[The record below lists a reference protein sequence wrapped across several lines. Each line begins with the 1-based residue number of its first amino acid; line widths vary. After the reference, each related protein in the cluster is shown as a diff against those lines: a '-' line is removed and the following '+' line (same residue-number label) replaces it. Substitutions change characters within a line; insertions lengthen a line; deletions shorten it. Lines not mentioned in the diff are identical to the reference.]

1 MSGCASSERKSR
13 RFRATRRRRRRTTS
27 RGFIIVDQTQSFGPI
42 LILLVLIVS
51 FLYMHFTNGSGLTRI
66 YLAGAIVLA
75 AILILLPSLNIDLPS
90 WFQAGFG
97 QTKIQLGLDLQG
109 GTHLLMQVK
118 LDDAVKTQLGR
129 RADDLKKELKTNKI
143 DFTDVSVDDS
153 GNLNVKLKSSADRTP
168 FLDLVQKSYTDLTA
182 SSNTDSSSIGP
193 VYSMAYKPQ
202 ELQTIRSNAMD
213 QALETIRNRIDQLGV
228 RETTVAKEGDN
239 EILVQLPGIQ
249 DPERAK
255 ELIGKT
261 AVLEFKLVDDT
272 NNVQDAIK
280 NGAPAGDEILY
291 GTSETGGKEPYL
303 VESPVLMTGDV
314 VTAANVR
321 PGARLEGPYVEVE
334 LDNRGADIFD
344 AMTSENVGR
353 HLAIVLDDTVYSAPQ
368 IKERIPGGHVQITGR
383 FSIEEAH
390 DLAIVLRSGAL
401 PAPVEIEEERTVG
414 PSLGRDSIRQGEMS
428 FVIGAGAVLIFMA
441 LYYSGAGLLADFGL
455 TLNIL
460 LLICV
465 MAALG
470 ATLTLP
476 GIAGIVLT
484 LGMSVDANVLV
495 NERMREELRNGKSP
509 REAVKLGYER
519 AWSAIRD
526 SNISTFAAGL
536 ILFQF
541 GTGPVKGFAVTLCVG
556 VLTGLFSCVVVTRIW
571 YDYLLST
578 RKLVRISV

>member
-1 MSGCASSERKSR
+1 VEQS
-13 RFRATRRRRRRTTS
+13 
-27 RGFIIVDQTQSFGPI
+27 QSFGPI
-42 LILLVLIVS
+42 LILMVLIVS

-75 AILILLPSLNIDLPS
+75 AILILLPSLNVDLPD
-90 WFQAGFG
+90 WFKAGFG
-97 QTKIQLGLDLQG
+97 ATKIQLGLDLQG
-109 GTHLLMQVK
+109 GTHLLMAVK
-118 LDDAVKTQLGR
+118 LDEAVKTQLRR
-129 RADDLKKELKTNKI
+129 RADDLKKELKDNKI
-143 DFTDVSVDDS
+143 DGDVAMDES
-153 GNLNVKLKSSADRTP
+153 GSPTVKLKSSGDRSA
-168 FLDLVQKSYTDLTA
+168 FLDLAQKSFPDLTV
-182 SSNTDSSSIGP
+182 SSNTDSSGP
-193 VYSMAYKPQ
+193 GSAYSLNFRPQ
-202 ELQTIRSNAMD
+202 EETTIRSNAMD

-280 NGAPAGDEILY
+280 NGPPAGDEIVY
-291 GTSETGGKEPYL
+291 GKSETGGKEPYL
-303 VESPVLMTGDV
+303 LESPVLLTGDV
-314 VTAANVR
+314 VTDARVR
-321 PGARLEGPYVEVE
+321 PGARLEGPYVAVE
-334 LDNRGADIFD
+334 LDNRGAGIFD
-344 AMTSENVGR
+344 AMTAENVGR
-353 HLAIVLDDTVYSAPQ
+353 RMAIVLDNTVYEAPV

-383 FSIEEAH
+383 FSMEEAH
-390 DLAIVLRSGAL
+390 DLAIVLKSGAL

-441 LYYSGAGLLADFGL
+441 VYYSGAGLLADFGL
-455 TLNIL
+455 SLNIL

-556 VLTGLFSCVVVTRIW
+556 VLTGLFSCIVVTRAW
-571 YDYLLST
+571 YDYRISM
-578 RKLVRISV
+578 RKLARISV

>member
-1 MSGCASSERKSR
+1 VE
-13 RFRATRRRRRRTTS
+13 
-27 RGFIIVDQTQSFGPI
+27 QTQGFGPI

-66 YLAGAIVLA
+66 YIAGAIVVA
-75 AILILLPSLNIDLPS
+75 AILILLPSLNVQMPD
-90 WFQAGFG
+90 WAGFG
-97 QTKIQLGLDLQG
+97 STKIQLGLDLQG
-109 GTHLLMQVK
+109 GTHLLMAVK

-129 RADDLKKELKTNKI
+129 RADDLKKELKENKI
-143 DFTDVSVDDS
+143 DGDVSIDDS
-153 GNLNVKLKSSADRTP
+153 GNMSVKLKSSADRSA
-168 FLDLVQKSYTDLTA
+168 FLDLVDKSFADLTV

-193 VYSMAYKPQ
+193 VYSLAYKPQ
-202 ELQTIRSNAMD
+202 EVQTIRSNAMD

-228 RETTVAKEGDN
+228 RETTVAKEGED

-280 NGAPAGDEILY
+280 NGPPPGDEILY
-291 GTSETGGKEPYL
+291 GTSDTGGREPYL

-314 VTAANVR
+314 VTDARVR
-321 PGARLEGPYVEVE
+321 PGARLEGPYVAVE

-353 HLAIVLDDTVYSAPQ
+353 RLAIVLDNTVYSAPV

-383 FSIEEAH
+383 FSMDEAH

-455 TLNIL
+455 SLNIL

-556 VLTGLFSCVVVTRIW
+556 VLTGLFSCIVVTRAW
-571 YDYLLST
+571 YDYRISM
-578 RKLVRISV
+578 RKLTRISV

>member
-1 MSGCASSERKSR
+1 VEQS
-13 RFRATRRRRRRTTS
+13 
-27 RGFIIVDQTQSFGPI
+27 QSFGPI
-42 LILLVLIVS
+42 LILMVLIVS

-75 AILILLPSLNIDLPS
+75 AILILLPSLNVDLPD
-90 WFQAGFG
+90 WFKAGFG
-97 QTKIQLGLDLQG
+97 ATKIQLGLDLQG
-109 GTHLLMQVK
+109 GTHLLMAVK
-118 LDDAVKTQLGR
+118 LDEAVKTQLRR
-129 RADDLKKELKTNKI
+129 RADDLKKELKDNKI
-143 DFTDVSVDDS
+143 DGDVAMDES
-153 GNLNVKLKSSADRTP
+153 GSPTVKLKSSGDRSA
-168 FLDLVQKSYTDLTA
+168 FLDLAQKSFPDLIV
-182 SSNTDSSSIGP
+182 SSNTDSSGP
-193 VYSMAYKPQ
+193 GSAYSLNFRPQ
-202 ELQTIRSNAMD
+202 EETTIRSNAMD

-280 NGAPAGDEILY
+280 NGPPAGDEIVY
-291 GTSETGGKEPYL
+291 GKSETGGKEPYL
-303 VESPVLMTGDV
+303 LESPVLLTGDV
-314 VTAANVR
+314 VTDARVR
-321 PGARLEGPYVEVE
+321 PGARLEGPYVAVE
-334 LDNRGADIFD
+334 LDNRGAGIFD
-344 AMTSENVGR
+344 AMTAENVGR
-353 HLAIVLDDTVYSAPQ
+353 RMAIVLDNTVYEAPV

-383 FSIEEAH
+383 FSMEEAH
-390 DLAIVLRSGAL
+390 DLAIVLKSGAL

-441 LYYSGAGLLADFGL
+441 VYYSGAGLLADFGL
-455 TLNIL
+455 SLNIL

-556 VLTGLFSCVVVTRIW
+556 VLTGLFSCIVVTRAW
-571 YDYLLST
+571 YDYRISM
-578 RKLVRISV
+578 RKLARISV

>member
-1 MSGCASSERKSR
+1 M
-13 RFRATRRRRRRTTS
+13 
-27 RGFIIVDQTQSFGPI
+27 
-42 LILLVLIVS
+42 LIVS
-51 FLYMHFTNGSGLTRI
+51 FLHMHFTNGSGLTRI
-66 YLAGAIVLA
+66 YIAGGIVLA
-75 AILILLPSLNIDLPS
+75 AILILLPSLNVDLPD
-90 WFQAGFG
+90 WFKAGFG
-97 QTKIQLGLDLQG
+97 STKIQLGLDLQG
-109 GTHLLMQVK
+109 GTHLLMAVK
-118 LDDAVKTQLGR
+118 LDEAVKTQAHR
-129 RADDLKKELKTNKI
+129 RADDLKQELKANKI
-143 DFTDVSVDDS
+143 DFAGVSVDAA
-153 GNLNVKLKSSADRTP
+153 GNLTARLKSSADRTP
-168 FLDLVQKSYTDLTA
+168 FLDLVQKSFSDLTV
-182 SSNTDSSSIGP
+182 SSSSDSSGP
-193 VYSMAYKPQ
+193 GPSYSLAYKPR
-202 ELQTIRSNAMD
+202 ELQVIRANAMD

-228 RETTVAKEGDN
+228 RETTVAKEAEN

-261 AVLEFKLVDDT
+261 AVLEFKLVDDSK
-272 NNVQDAIK
+272 NVQDAVK
-280 NGAPAGDEILY
+280 EGPPPGDEILY
-291 GTSETGGKEPYL
+291 GTSERGGREPYL

-314 VTAANVR
+314 VTDARVR
-321 PGARLEGPYVEVE
+321 PGARLEGPYVAVE
-334 LDNRGADIFD
+334 LDARGAGIFD

-353 HLAIVLDDTVYSAPQ
+353 RLAIVLDNTVYSAPV

-383 FSIEEAH
+383 FSIDEAH

-414 PSLGRDSIRQGEMS
+414 PSLGRDSIRQGELS

-441 LYYSGAGLLADFGL
+441 VYYSGAGLLADFGL
-455 TLNIL
+455 SLNIL

-495 NERMREELRNGKSP
+495 NERMREELRAGKSP
-509 REAVKLGYER
+509 REAVKLGYDR

-556 VLTGLFSCVVVTRIW
+556 VLTGLFSCIVVTRAW
-571 YDYLLST
+571 YDYRISI
-578 RKLVRISV
+578 RKLAKISV